1 MAKHFEPRKVLKQ
14 ISKALLRE
22 FFQRRGELSDL
33 PWNTLTEADKVDVVY
48 EAWHRL
54 PDVRRR
60 QIQLVFQDLVELAD
74 DRGMKVFAEEIQTNC
89 PQRQWEFIACSSRL
103 NKAL

>member
-33 PWNTLTEADKVDVVY
+33 PWDGLTEAAKVDVVY
-48 EAWHRL
+48 EA
-54 PDVRRR
+54 
-60 QIQLVFQDLVELAD
+60 
-74 DRGMKVFAEEIQTNC
+74 
-89 PQRQWEFIACSSRL
+89 
-103 NKAL
+103 